1 MRFTDNFS
9 LFNWL
14 KLPENEKQS
23 HKLQDCSTCLTT
35 HGSISSLH
43 KSYSHASSLVQPCKD
58 LVNNINEII
67 VSPSSSIGKKTVQN
81 VIKVLEPIIE
91 TQFNINFK
99 KTLAD
104 VMNMSPRESAVE
116 KNNKIMTSIRE
127 TTQQIAES
135 MTENDGDVQNLL
147 ASGKSFLQ
155 YERERLQ
162 TCYVTTDQAE
172 RQADDLQTK
181 LASGKK
187 PKTHIGKYTNYN
199 FNRQEFLEEVK
210 NCKSTIMNWT
220 RMAIKYNVTLN
231 GKLAGNG
238 GQILKQFA
246 QDNDIDVNQF
256 NPHLRISGRDHL
268 QRIRRSKKRVFRG
281 KLAIPNKRTAKKL
294 KSIIQ
299 HKLES
304 KIYDIGLKIA
314 PKEIRKNT
322 IDSSDII
329 LKEIQRLT
337 KSGVL
342 ISKSDE
348 HYKSLSKE
356 AVNNRLKQISSTK
369 STETDNTT
377 EINQLMTMERQIH
390 LKLWHDHSDILNHT
404 YISFMVSFLYDHA
417 NFLTNE
423 EFKETYPKKKPV
435 DVQAIVE
442 RPNLYI
448 FGQSGSKDTEQVSYT
463 PTRTED
469 LEELR
474 NGRTPSDLEDRRAV
488 FLKGE
493 SLVKIKQGNINPFQN
508 LSKDELTEEL
518 ECRGIDT
525 FRLKTKA
532 SLQEEMSDLLHGIS
546 RPPALLLHY
555 PEKSLT
561 ESNVSCYEVLPC
573 EPLHDISNV
582 VQNIIQELPHHVK
595 LKSTKLD
602 LEKFC
607 NNTIGDKNQIKGSDA
622 RLYAIKLS
630 KFIENLQLDGKI
642 SSDISQLI
650 NSLVEIIN
658 IAYSSVERRTPRQ
671 ILRLYN
677 QTFLFAVLSKSIIGI
692 PVKMTQRKFYGSH
705 FHSLVVHLPEIYRII
720 NTKSILA
727 EQEERTFGSLRRL
740 AEGYNIWWHY
750 NGTELVFH
758 DSVDEPEFRMQG
770 PDTANFRS
778 TSLKKERAIIDDIWQ
793 TSVDKAAS
801 SELVLPLLHVKTRED
816 GKLIYKRTNLKSVM
830 KHATSPTNSI
840 SDQDET
846 NDNLEETT
854 EKETNQDDNSES
866 TEDYISNIPNVQE
879 PPEVPAIDQREN
891 TWKTRKTRKSTNH
904 TLKMIM
910 FFSVSRWTVQ
920 PTCSKIDVHESLLS
934 KPNKLPASCR
944 KKTTLDMVVQLL
956 GPSSDVD
963 DCLKYRELK
972 QKHPGHKSFISA
984 FDQSFSKLQ
993 IEVSK
998 RYFALKEETTKV
1010 DEKENRENLL
1020 ADKEIAQKLLDH
1032 WGMYYF

>member
-1 MRFTDNFS
+1 
-9 LFNWL
+9 
-14 KLPENEKQS
+14 
-23 HKLQDCSTCLTT
+23 
-35 HGSISSLH
+35 
-43 KSYSHASSLVQPCKD
+43 
-58 LVNNINEII
+58 
-67 VSPSSSIGKKTVQN
+67 
-81 VIKVLEPIIE
+81 
-91 TQFNINFK
+91 
-99 KTLAD
+99 
-104 VMNMSPRESAVE
+104 
-116 KNNKIMTSIRE
+116 
-127 TTQQIAES
+127 

-322 IDSSDII
+322 IDSSGNIQETSIQVYGRKIPLKDII

-474 NGRTPSDLEDRRAV
+474 NGVIFDGIPYTFQLRFFSGDGPARQFEAGQQRGGNYSCLCGVHSKNHINLECCFKRTPSDLEDRRAV

-607 NNTIGDKNQIKGSDA
+607 NNTIGDKT
-622 RLYAIKLS
+622 KLR
-630 KFIENLQLDGKI
+630 DRT
-642 SSDISQLI
+642 
-650 NSLVEIIN
+650 
-658 IAYSSVERRTPRQ
+658 SVERRTPRQ

-740 AEGYNIWWHY
+740 AEGTTNRKPGWIVDNTILRFNCQQTDNRICSFSKQNSVISQQSKLLSKRENTIFPKEIFGIKSSLFQSHLERIADYLIPGYNIWWHY

-879 PPEVPAIDQREN
+879 PPEVPAIDQERKHLEDKEN
-891 TWKTRKTRKSTNH
+891 KEKYKSYI
-904 TLKMIM
+904 K
-910 FFSVSRWTVQ
+910 VSRWTVQ
-920 PTCSKIDVHESLLS
+920 PTCSKIDVHESLFS
-934 KPNKLPASCR
+934 KPNKLPANSAMKPLTCKRKLFASEVSKPEIASCR

-963 DCLKYRELK
+963 NCLKYRELK

-998 RYFALKEETTKV
+998 RYFALKDKTAK
-1010 DEKENRENLL
+1010 DEGKENRENLL

-1032 WGMYYF
+1032 WGVYYF